1 MYKKNMVLYNI
12 QATLNMVNCFSKHD
26 KLIYC
31 LLVINM
37 YVINLKVNNPTG
49 KFS

>member
-1 MYKKNMVLYNI
+1 MVLYNV
-12 QATLNMVNCFSKHD
+12 QATLHMVHCSSKHD

-37 YVINLKVNNPTG
+37 YVINLKVNNPIG
-49 KFS
+49 NLS

>member
-1 MYKKNMVLYNI
+1 MCKKNMVLYNV
-12 QATLNMVNCFSKHD
+12 QATLYMIKSFSKHD

-37 YVINLKVNNPTG
+37 YFINLKVNNPVG
-49 KFS
+49 NFS

>member
-1 MYKKNMVLYNI
+1 MVLYNV
-12 QATLNMVNCFSKHD
+12 QATLHMVNCFSKHD

-37 YVINLKVNNPTG
+37 YVINLKVNNPMG
-49 KFS
+49 NFS